1 MPLSIRA
8 LTVLLACVVGVAGC
22 AGSNGLTEESRSAVG
37 EALVLA
43 ADGAGL
49 VLPTAG
55 VACFADQIP
64 DDLAEPVVADL
75 SVDWTAE
82 TGAAVAAELVECVGA
97 EELMAAELRALRP
110 DLSDPS
116 VECVSQRLDPEVVE
130 QVIDAALRQR
140 PRNGPAVEVE
150 LSVALGVCLRPDE
163 LLDL

>member
-1 MPLSIRA
+1 M
-8 LTVLLACVVGVAGC
+8 VVACVLALAGC
-22 AGSNGLTEESRSAVG
+22 GGTNGLTDETRASVGDAV
-37 EALVLA
+37 VRA

-49 VLPTAG
+49 VVPTAG
-55 VACFADQIP
+55 VECVSERLP
-64 DDLAEPVVADL
+64 DALADL
-75 SVDWTAE
+75 VLADPPVDWSAE
-82 TGAAVAAELVECVGA
+82 TGAAVAAELVDCVGS

-116 VECVSQRLDPEVVE
+116 VECVSKRLDPEVVE